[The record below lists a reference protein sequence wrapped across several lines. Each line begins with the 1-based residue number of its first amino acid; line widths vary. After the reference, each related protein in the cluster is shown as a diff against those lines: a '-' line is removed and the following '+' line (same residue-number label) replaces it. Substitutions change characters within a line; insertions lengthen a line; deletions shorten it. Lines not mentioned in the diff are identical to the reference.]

1 MGADRAVVVVDR
13 IEGPMAVVE
22 FGGICVNIPLLA
34 LPPGLKEGDRLEVR
48 VLPPQEIS
56 QTADSGEAAA
66 VLERLKKRFPQGPDS
81 FDL

>member
-1 MGADRAVVVVDR
+1 MGDDRSVAVVDR

-22 FGGICVNIPLLA
+22 FGGVCVNIPLLA
-34 LPPGLKEGDRLEVR
+34 LPQGLKEGDRLEVR
-48 VLPPQEIS
+48 VLPSQEIS
-56 QTADSGEAAA
+56 QIAENGEAAA